1 MTFWGSASRVEWE
14 PPRPAVPLRLV
25 VAVALLVG
33 AGVAWYR
40 YVAVWTP
47 LQRHYLG
54 AYVRS
59 ATAFTPGG
67 AYTVGRV
74 LGAKTS
80 RLVTDDDLVT
90 VTSAAGET
98 TFALSAAAIQ
108 SGATGLTWQREP
120 YAHTGMHA
128 LLQTWVYRDQSLL
141 ALAAPAW
148 SAALTLFL
156 GALFGTRAQ
165 AAVEARARRVQA
177 RPWSSPAPRATLE
190 YDDRPPPAAALAT
203 VRTVPQAVTPTPA
216 SPARMANASVVGPVP
231 TDPVARPETAAVWP
245 HPVLR

>member
-25 VAVALLVG
+25 AAVALLVG
-33 AGVAWYR
+33 AGIAWYR

-59 ATAFTPGG
+59 AAAFTPGG
-67 AYTVGRV
+67 AYAVGRV
-74 LGAKTS
+74 IEAKTS

-98 TFALSAAAIQ
+98 TFALSAAATRA
-108 SGATGLTWQREP
+108 GAAGLVWQEDF
-120 YAHTGMHA
+120 YEQTGMHA

-165 AAVEARARRVQA
+165 AAVEALARRRQA
-177 RPWSSPAPRATLE
+177 HPWRSPAPPATVE
-190 YDDRPPPAAALAT
+190 YGDHPPSAVALAT
-203 VRTVPQAVTPTPA
+203 VRTVPQTVGPTPA
-216 SPARMANASVVGPVP
+216 SPARVANASVVGPGP

-245 HPVLR
+245 HPVFR